1 MTNPIPLLL
10 GFTLIASCASNRV
23 VEGPVGLGQTAFV
36 SGPHVRADRIIED
49 SRCPADVQC
58 VWAGRLIVAATVIG
72 GGWTKQVELTLGVP
86 IDIGDGKLTLVKAV
100 PARQTN
106 KEQNEPLAYRFTFD
120 FQDGL

>member
-1 MTNPIPLLL
+1 MANLIPLLL
-10 GFTLIASCASNRV
+10 SFALIASCASNRV

-58 VWAGRLIVAATVIG
+58 VWAGRLILAATVIG
-72 GGWTKQVELTLGVP
+72 GGWTRQVELTLGVP
-86 IDIGDGKLTLVKAV
+86 INIADGKLTLVKAV

-106 KEQNEPLAYRFTFD
+106 KQQNTLQAYRFTFD
-120 FQDGL
+120 FQGGL